1 MESKQGGD
9 EEVEVGDNDNVSP
22 EDNKNDKL
30 EGELGRE
37 ATGGLKNEDA
47 RFVEVSKN
55 NDNDMDTADG
65 VNQDGVDVIDLRP
78 DSDDSA
84 SEDDKDDSQ
93 LSGPSSGSG
102 LIKKRKLSNSRN
114 YRKNIDVVNAETGA
128 SEASSD
134 LVNENVCV
142 GENRDDQNKADEERP
157 AMPALT
163 DSDDSTDSA
172 SDVTL
177 DTDNNE
183 NQEAPIPDLIASDDT
198 DYNSDDDGDQ
208 GKDGI
213 RIFDNEK

>member
-1 MESKQGGD
+1 
-9 EEVEVGDNDNVSP
+9 
-22 EDNKNDKL
+22 
-30 EGELGRE
+30 
-37 ATGGLKNEDA
+37 
-47 RFVEVSKN
+47 
-55 NDNDMDTADG
+55 MDTADG

-102 LIKKRKLSNSRN
+102 LFKKRKLSNSRN

-142 GENRDDQNKADEERP
+142 GENRDDQNKADDERP